1 LSSRLPTGIRDGSFF
16 DARRHQASRP
26 AEKGIIHA
34 SGGARCTASR
44 SASYQTG
51 DKRGAVEKGP
61 IRVAEFPGSNFAKR
75 FGLALAKPRGPP
87 VRVLLPCCCRRFP
100 CKGYKNSRFQRLGNL
115 ELGCGNVRLI
125 LAGGRQREQAFN
137 RIPRKISYSR
147 ELGAETGSR
156 LTASSAT
163 AERTYQPERRVR
175 RCAPQNPLGFLLYLW
190 PGDSASGS
198 MRREQ

>member
-1 LSSRLPTGIRDGSFF
+1 MPVDTRRQGRLKKELFTPRVVLGAQDLDRLRTKPGTSAGQWKRVRF
-16 DARRHQASRP
+16 AS
-26 AEKGIIHA
+26 
-34 SGGARCTASR
+34 
-44 SASYQTG
+44 QNF
-51 DKRGAVEKGP
+51 RGA
-61 IRVAEFPGSNFAKR
+61 NFAKR

-137 RIPRKISYSR
+137 RIPSKISYSR

>member
-1 LSSRLPTGIRDGSFF
+1 MKTLQENTER
-16 DARRHQASRP
+16 Q
-26 AEKGIIHA
+26 
-34 SGGARCTASR
+34 
-44 SASYQTG
+44 
-51 DKRGAVEKGP
+51 
-61 IRVAEFPGSNFAKR
+61 
-75 FGLALAKPRGPP
+75 
-87 VRVLLPCCCRRFP
+87 P
-100 CKGYKNSRFQRLGNL
+100 CKGYKNSLFQRLGNL
-115 ELGCGNVRLI
+115 ERSCGNVTLT
-125 LAGGRQREQAFN
+125 LAGGTSFQPEFPVK
-137 RIPRKISYSR
+137 IPISR